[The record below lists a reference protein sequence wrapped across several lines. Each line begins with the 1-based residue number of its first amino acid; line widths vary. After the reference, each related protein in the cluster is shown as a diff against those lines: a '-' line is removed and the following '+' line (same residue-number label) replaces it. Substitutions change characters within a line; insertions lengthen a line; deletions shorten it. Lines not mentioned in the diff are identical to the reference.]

1 MLHAGIVR
9 LINETSFS
17 QYLHSYQLLLEA
29 EICEGSGFFLMYA
42 AYRLSVSAL
51 LGRMLIER
59 VGSVALCCSNLH
71 CLVIR
76 LILISSLSDMQP
88 PHHQMI

>member
-1 MLHAGIVR
+1 MLDACIVR
-9 LINETSFS
+9 LIKETSFS

-29 EICEGSGFFLMYA
+29 ESCEGSGFLLMYA

-59 VGSVALCCSNLH
+59 VGVWHSAAAICIALSCA
-71 CLVIR
+71 
-76 LILISSLSDMQP
+76 
-88 PHHQMI
+88 

>member
-9 LINETSFS
+9 LIKETSFS

-42 AYRLSVSAL
+42 AYRLSVSTL

-59 VGSVALCCSNLH
+59 VGVWHSSAAICIALSCS
-71 CLVIR
+71 
-76 LILISSLSDMQP
+76 
-88 PHHQMI
+88 

>member
-29 EICEGSGFFLMYA
+29 ESCEGFGFFLMYA
-42 AYRLSVSAL
+42 AYRLSVSTL

-59 VGSVALCCSNLH
+59 VGVWHSSAAIC
-71 CLVIR
+71 I
-76 LILISSLSDMQP
+76 SLSCS
-88 PHHQMI
+88 